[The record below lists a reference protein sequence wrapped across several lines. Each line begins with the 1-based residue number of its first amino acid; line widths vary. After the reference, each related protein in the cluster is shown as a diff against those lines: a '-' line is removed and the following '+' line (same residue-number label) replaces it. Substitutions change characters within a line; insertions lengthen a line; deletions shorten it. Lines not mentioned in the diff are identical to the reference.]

1 MSTSSNDEPITQA
14 RWAADGRSVSFLG
27 RNRDSQR
34 HLFLVHIEGGKLEQL
49 TGEGRDVTDFDQA
62 NDSQIVPL
70 HRGTSGDRV
79 PALSVR
85 RSDSPDQEIGTG
97 RSLFQLLYPEWESFT
112 FGVKPRQVL
121 SRRGGKISPVL
132 QSGKPLSII
141 GSSYEAL
148 LALSPSGRSAVV
160 TNMVDAVP
168 PAWESYEPAFEGGF
182 SQRLSRTNRV
192 RSPQIDFYRP
202 LQYQLLDVASGKMSP
217 LIEAPLGRSAGYSDG
232 PRVAGL
238 ATKRGRSRRNSSTR
252 RQRIVADVRR
262 PCVAVVELSTR
273 RIECVQ
279 QTPKTEAGK
288 AFGSLSGLEWRRD
301 IRSSSP
307 ILEPPQPRGIA
318 SERSGEK
325 RGRVKRSRAR
335 NRPVRA
341 RPLVAA
347 DALDFGPSELNEPPV
362 LTATDHRQ
370 RKILEN
376 LGPDP
381 QLATIRLGEASIYH
395 WHDGAGRE
403 WTGGL
408 VKPPDFVAGHRYP
421 LVIQTHGFRSDEFLM
436 EGIFTTANAARPM
449 AARGI
454 VVLQVGEITT
464 NALAG
469 PREPF
474 ENGTAGYIAAIDQLV
489 GEGIVDPSKIGI
501 IGFSRTGWYVLD
513 SLIHQPERFAAATL
527 AECTYESYGEYI
539 MNADYLG
546 PQRAKG
552 IAEGIGPDPFGPGLA
567 KWISD
572 SPGFNTDKIRVPVF
586 FEFHSPVSVVYGWD
600 VYAALRLQGKPV
612 DLLYFRN
619 GEHVLAKP
627 KERLSSQQMN
637 VDWFDFWL
645 NGHEDPDP
653 AKAEQYAR
661 WRALRPGEPGHRR
674 DSRRRS
680 RPVHR
685 QKATSKA

>member
-1 MSTSSNDEPITQA
+1 MYGQPAFDGSFA
-14 RWAADGRSVSFLG
+14 RIVADKPG
-27 RNRDSQR
+27 
-34 HLFLVHIEGGKLEQL
+34 
-49 TGEGRDVTDFDQA
+49 A
-62 NDSQIVPL
+62 
-70 HRGTSGDRV
+70 
-79 PALSVR
+79 
-85 RSDSPDQEIGTG
+85 
-97 RSLFQLLYPEWESFT
+97 
-112 FGVKPRQVL
+112 KPRL
-121 SRRGGKISPVL
+121 
-132 QSGKPLSII
+132 
-141 GSSYEAL
+141 
-148 LALSPSGRSAVV
+148 
-160 TNMVDAVP
+160 
-168 PAWESYEPAFEGGF
+168 
-182 SQRLSRTNRV
+182 
-192 RSPQIDFYRP
+192 DFYRP
-202 LQYQLLDVASGKMSP
+202 VQYELVDLVRGKTSV
-217 LIEAPLGRSAGYSDG
+217 LIDAPLGRSAGYSDA
-232 PRVAGL
+232 PRAAWSRDEKEVAVAGVFL
-238 ATKRGRSRRNSSTR
+238 PPADKGS
-252 RQRIVADVRR
+252 VADIRR
-262 PCVAVVELSTR
+262 PCVAVVDLFTR
-273 RIECVQ
+273 RVECVKE
-279 QTPKTEAGK
+279 TPKIDLEK
-288 AFGSLSGLEWRRD
+288 ALRLSLSGLEWTREHSELLLRYSTSNSQAELPPERFRREGGGWK
-301 IRSSSP
+301 SVP
-307 ILEPPQPRGIA
+307 EPTAVP
-318 SERSGEK
+318 S
-325 RGRVKRSRAR
+325 
-335 NRPVRA
+335 
-341 RPLVAA
+341 
-347 DALDFGPSELNEPPV
+347 GPSRTLSITVHQSLNEPPV
-362 LTATDHRQ
+362 LTATDTTSGRSST
-370 RKILEN
+370 IWDPN
-376 LGPDP
+376 P

-421 LVIQTHGFRSDEFLM
+421 LVIQTHGFHSDEFLM

-627 KERLSSQQMN
+627 KERLS
-637 VDWFDFWL
+637 
-645 NGHEDPDP
+645 
-653 AKAEQYAR
+653 
-661 WRALRPGEPGHRR
+661 
-674 DSRRRS
+674 RS
-680 RPVHR
+680 R
-685 QKATSKA
+685 